1 MRLSLNGAST
11 ELADG
16 TTVAGLVAERT
27 DQDRRVAVA
36 VNSEVVPRSAWAST
50 SLAEDDDVELLAA
63 VAGG

>member
-16 TTVAGLVAERT
+16 TTVAGLVAERA
-27 DQDRRVAVA
+27 DPDRRVAVA